1 MASRLA
7 NRQIELNAQLRKKSA
22 DGIERIWRAL
32 PEYRDET
39 LPAWLSAAVPLVQAA
54 QRAQISLTDAYVA
67 RSLDRPVIGL
77 DAKKL
82 LDGYRNGASY
92 DDVYSRPFG
101 EVWEAL
107 AAGAT
112 FSEAQER
119 GRARAAQT
127 IVTDVQ
133 LAMRDAAMLAQ
144 QEYGIFGYQRVA
156 DGDAC
161 DFCQEVD
168 GAYVK
173 GPDFV
178 MDLHPGCG
186 CGLEPVENEPLNATV
201 YLPDGTQVRPY
212 AYGPLN
218 DKVAVYKHGE
228 LGSVLGDPNHD
239 FTELPRAQVPA

>member
-1 MASRLA
+1 VASRLA
-7 NRQIELNAQLRKKSA
+7 NRHIELNAQLRQRSA
-22 DGIERIWRAL
+22 ERLERIWRAL
-32 PEYRDET
+32 PEYRQET
-39 LPAWLSAAVPLVQAA
+39 LPAWLNAAVPLVQAA
-54 QRAQISLTDAYVA
+54 QRAQISLVDAYIA
-67 RSLDRPVIGL
+67 RSLDRPVVGL
-77 DAKKL
+77 DAKKVL
-82 LDGYRNGASY
+82 AKYRNGASY
-92 DDVYSRPFG
+92 EEVYARPYG
-101 EVWEAL
+101 EVWTAL
-107 AAGAT
+107 GAGVP
-112 FSEAQER
+112 FSEAEER
-119 GRARAAQT
+119 GRARALQT
-127 IVTDVQ
+127 IVTDIQ
-133 LAMRDAAMLAQ
+133 LAMRDSAMLAQ

-161 DFCQEVD
+161 EFCQEVD

-218 DKVAVYKHGE
+218 EKVAVYKHGE

-239 FTELPRAQVPA
+239 FTELPQG